1 VAKCGEKWYIC
12 SSTKLMSY
20 LIGTYDC
27 KVDTKGRLVFPVG
40 LKKQLSSVIDN
51 GFVLKRAVFGKGLE
65 LYPMEQ
71 WTLVSQK
78 INQLNRFIPSN
89 IAFIRGFNAGSRIVE
104 IDTSGRLL
112 IPKDLVNWA
121 EIKKE
126 IVISAS
132 VNILEIW
139 DKQIYE
145 NSLMPSEELGQLAQN
160 VMGNDK
166 GENNAN

>member
-1 VAKCGEKWYIC
+1 
-12 SSTKLMSY
+12 
-20 LIGTYDC
+20 
-27 KVDTKGRLVFPVG
+27 
-40 LKKQLSSVIDN
+40 
-51 GFVLKRAVFGKGLE
+51 
-65 LYPMEQ
+65 MEQ

-78 INQLNRFIPSN
+78 LNHLIVIPSN
-89 IAFIRGFNAGSRIVE
+89 IALPEFNAGSRIVE
-104 IDTSGRLL
+104 IDNSGRLL

-145 NSLMPSEELGQLAQN
+145 NSLMPSEELGQLAQK